1 MREKTKSAQE
11 QYLEAN
17 FGLPDEDLK
26 AIQEEMI
33 CQHCEGMALS
43 TPELR
48 ILQFLIRLNGA
59 RRVLEIGT
67 LFGRSSLALARAL
80 PDDGQL
86 VTIERSAVNHGVAQG
101 FFEKSPEASRI
112 RSLLGDAKEVLK
124 TLENEPPFDFILIDA
139 DKAGY
144 LDYLLWAEK
153 HLRVGGVIVGDN
165 SFLWGGVWD
174 DPEADVKAATAE
186 KMKEFN
192 RRLADPERYSSMVI
206 PTAEGMTVAQKR

>member
-11 QYLEAN
+11 GYLEAN
-17 FGLPDEDLK
+17 FGLPDGDLR
-26 AIQEEMI
+26 AIEEEMI
-33 CQHCEGMALS
+33 RQHCEGMALS

-48 ILQFLIRLNGA
+48 ILQFLIRLSGA

-80 PDDGQL
+80 PPEGL
-86 VTIERSAVNHGVAQG
+86 LTTIEKSAVNHKVAQG
-101 FFEKSPEASRI
+101 FFEKSPEASKI
-112 RSLLGDAKEVLK
+112 RALHGDAREVLK
-124 TLENEPPFDFILIDA
+124 GLEGEEPFDFVLIDA

-144 LDYLLWAEK
+144 LDYLLWTEK
-153 HLRVGGVIVGDN
+153 HLRPGGLVVGDN

-174 DPEADVKAATAE
+174 APEADVKPATAE

-192 RRLADPERYSSMVI
+192 RRLADSRLYSSMVI
-206 PTAEGMTVAQKR
+206 PTLEGMTVAQKL

>member
-11 QYLEAN
+11 RYLEAN

-26 AIQEEMI
+26 AIQDEMVR
-33 CQHCEGMALS
+33 QHCEGMALS

-48 ILQFLIRLNGA
+48 ILQFLIRLSGA
-59 RRVLEIGT
+59 KRVLEIGT

-80 PDDGQL
+80 PADGQ
-86 VTIERSAVNHGVAQG
+86 VTTIEKSAVNHRVAQG
-101 FFEKSPEASRI
+101 FFEKSPEASKI
-112 RSLLGDAKEVLK
+112 RSLLGDAREVLQG
-124 TLENEPPFDFILIDA
+124 LEGEAPFDFVLIDA

-153 HLRVGGVIVGDN
+153 HLRAGGVIVGDN

-192 RRLADPERYSSMVI
+192 RRLSDPRSYSSMVI
-206 PTAEGMTVAQKR
+206 PTLEGMTVAQRL